1 MEDVIRNVR
10 TYDHFCLTA
19 RALERVG
26 DRWSLLVIRDLLTGP
41 KRFTDLMDRLGGITP
56 KTLSQ
61 RLRELEDTGILTADR
76 EPGRREVWYRL
87 TPAGADLGP
96 VIEGLNRWGLRH
108 AWRRPQAG
116 EPVHAEHLLRSAILA
131 IELAGDEPAR
141 WHFRLDGGDY
151 LAEGD
156 AHGWALSANA
166 PAAPADVTI
175 TATSQD
181 LAAFIFG
188 GPDHGI
194 EITGEA
200 GQVERFR
207 RLIGAMAAVAE
218 PAAEA
223 PAGQSRLRRRALEW
237 ADILPLSSGRGPR
250 QGNDYVP
257 YARRCRDTFRYSGAP
272 ALPSLRPRV
281 CGEPQGAGLRTR
293 RATERRRGTVA
304 QPCSRRT
311 PPRRPGI
318 GEGCSGD
325 AAGTHAQLP

>member
-1 MEDVIRNVR
+1 MRNVR

-19 RALERVG
+19 RTLERVG

-76 EPGRREVWYRL
+76 EPGRREVWYSL

-116 EPVHAEHLLRSAILA
+116 EQVHAEHLLRSAILA
-131 IELAGDEPAR
+131 IELAGDEPVR

-156 AHGWALSANA
+156 AHGWSLSANA

-175 TATSQD
+175 TATGQD

-188 GPDHGI
+188 GPDRGI

-200 GQVERFR
+200 GQVDKFR

-218 PAAEA
+218 PAADA
-223 PAGQSRLRRRALEW
+223 PEGQSRLWRRAGT
-237 ADILPLSSGRGPR
+237 AHRP
-250 QGNDYVP
+250 
-257 YARRCRDTFRYSGAP
+257 ARVNGHL
-272 ALPSLRPRV
+272 ALL
-281 CGEPQGAGLRTR
+281 
-293 RATERRRGTVA
+293 
-304 QPCSRRT
+304 
-311 PPRRPGI
+311 
-318 GEGCSGD
+318 
-325 AAGTHAQLP
+325 